1 MSSDDES
8 AEMFFDGGGAIFGL
22 SFRLKRVHINMQQFL
37 LRGLIESNAEVREG
51 YYLISL
57 RLPLSF
63 ALPLPGQFVMVRLK
77 GRKDLL
83 LARPFS
89 VSGFHRQAQDVRI
102 EILYRVAG
110 QGTRLFAKLGI
121 GEEVDISGP
130 LGHPFEIKP
139 NIHNVIMVSGGV
151 GIAPLRYLLACLQA
165 KRPDRALRIDFY
177 MGAKTVDELL
187 ELETTRCLCDNLQV
201 CTDDCSMGHP
211 GLVTEPLR
219 QAIKSYPLNDTLI
232 CACGPLGM
240 IRRLAEILTQHPLA
254 CQVSLE
260 ERMACGIGACLGC
273 AVAIRGPNGEKQ
285 YQRVCREG
293 PVFNLWDLLWN

>member
-1 MSSDDES
+1 MRQF
-8 AEMFFDGGGAIFGL
+8 MMDGL
-22 SFRLKRVHINMQQFL
+22 V
-37 LRGLIESNAEVREG
+37 ESNAEVREG
-51 YYLISL
+51 HYLLSL

-63 ALPLPGQFVMVRLK
+63 VLPLPGQFVMVRLK
-77 GRKDLL
+77 GRKDML

-89 VSGFHRQAQDVRI
+89 VSGFNRRAQDVRV

-110 QGTRLFAKLGI
+110 QGTRLLAKLGI
-121 GEEVDISGP
+121 GEDVDILGP
-130 LGHPFEIKP
+130 LGRPFEIPP
-139 NIHNVIMVSGGV
+139 NIHNVILVSGGV
-151 GIAPLRYLLACLQA
+151 GIAPLRYLLASLKAQGT
-165 KRPDRALRIDFY
+165 DRTLRIDFY

-187 ELETTRCLCDNLQV
+187 ELETTRCLCDNLHV

-211 GLVTEPLR
+211 GLVTEPLE

-240 IRRLAEILTQHPLA
+240 IRRLSEILTQYPMA

-260 ERMACGIGACLGC
+260 ERMACGLGACLGC
-273 AVAIRGPNGEKQ
+273 AVAVRGPSGERK

-293 PVFNLWDLLWN
+293 PVFNLRDLIWD